1 MARWPRSEDE
11 STVTRPTFS
20 PELFNARVETQIQSF
35 FDAMANLYGRRG
47 WRVEKPRHDDLRWR
61 TEDFTVE
68 VVERYHDGA
77 YKRIRFTMQNLPG
90 YAQRPASLTSQNAIR
105 FEHIFSFD
113 LPREYPQDIGV
124 IRPTAE
130 TPLYHPRLSSSGTGR
145 ACYSVRGELDR
156 ILEDLPFFVL
166 LKPDRVAPPSQ
177 FQSDHGLNTAAMAWY
192 EHDMD
197 NIVST
202 LDRLWEN
209 RHRVIGRREP
219 EPAEERPGGRV
230 RILPAASRSAATQ
243 RSRKR
248 EPTPA
253 SRSRRVRILDD
264 EDADRS

>member
-1 MARWPRSEDE
+1 M
-11 STVTRPTFS
+11 TRPTFS

-35 FDAMANLYGRRG
+35 FDSMANLYGRRG
-47 WRVEKPRHDDLRWR
+47 WRVEKPRREDARWR

-68 VVERYHDGA
+68 IVERYHDGA
-77 YKRIRFTMQNLPG
+77 YKRIRFTMRNLPG
-90 YAQRPASLTSQNAIR
+90 YAQRPASLTSQKAIR
-105 FEHIFSFD
+105 YEHIFSFD

-192 EHDMD
+192 EHDMES
-197 NIVST
+197 IVT
-202 LDRLWEN
+202 MLDRLWED
-209 RHRVIGRREP
+209 RHRAARRGA

-230 RILPAASRSAATQ
+230 RILAPPTHPTASR
-243 RSRKR
+243 RGR
-248 EPTPA
+248 EGETTPPA
-253 SRSRRVRILDD
+253 RSRRVRILDD
-264 EDADRS
+264 EETDRGSEA

>member
-1 MARWPRSEDE
+1 M
-11 STVTRPTFS
+11 TRPTFS
-20 PELFNARVETQIQSF
+20 TELFNARVETQIQAF

-47 WRVEKPRHDDLRWR
+47 WRVERPRRDGSRWR

-68 VVERYHDGA
+68 VIDRYHDGA
-77 YKRIRFTMQNLPG
+77 YKRIRFTMHNLPG
-90 YAQRPASLTSQNAIR
+90 YAQRPASLTSQKAIR
-105 FEHIFSFD
+105 YEHTFSFD
-113 LPREYPQDIGV
+113 LPREYPQDIGA

-197 NIVST
+197 SIVNT
-202 LDRLWEN
+202 LDRLWEE
-209 RHRVIGRREP
+209 RHRVTTRRE
-219 EPAEERPGGRV
+219 AGHVEERPGGRV
-230 RILPAASRSAATQ
+230 RILTPSSLPPAARRDREREKSPSSA
-243 RSRKR
+243 
-248 EPTPA
+248 
-253 SRSRRVRILDD
+253 SRRVRILDD
-264 EDADRS
+264 EDADPT